1 MDAPPV
7 RGVCDGAP
15 PALHR
20 AGRVDAPRQ
29 ATYPARRSHEIAPRP
44 RRDRAEMH
52 PMYPPARPSAQSRR
66 DLAEIRLRDH
76 LRQAHHA
83 ERRVQPAAVGRDVD
97 HGLED
102 TQRLRGGERGHGH
115 VSTARTHCIVLR
127 YCLIAA

>member
-1 MDAPPV
+1 MP
-7 RGVCDGAP
+7 
-15 PALHR
+15 LSQMHLTEFLF
-20 AGRVDAPRQ
+20 GR
-29 ATYPARRSHEIAPRP
+29 
-44 RRDRAEMH
+44 RAEMH

-102 TQRLRGGERGHGH
+102 AQRLRGGEAMVTSALHGI
-115 VSTARTHCIVLR
+115 TASFSDT
-127 YCLIAA
+127 A